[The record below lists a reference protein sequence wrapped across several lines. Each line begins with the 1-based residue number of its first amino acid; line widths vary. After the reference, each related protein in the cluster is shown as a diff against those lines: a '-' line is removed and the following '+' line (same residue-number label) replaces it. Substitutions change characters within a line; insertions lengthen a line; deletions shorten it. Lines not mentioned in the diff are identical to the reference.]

1 MGLRENFNRN
11 PLYFM
16 VKTMVSGEDFPF
28 LAIDPRN
35 AFGFWDAGTDDGHC
49 LVPTASFFNHSCEP
63 NCLWVMLCL
72 KCFEVF

>member
-1 MGLRENFNRN
+1 
-11 PLYFM
+11 
-16 VKTMVSGEDFPF
+16 MVSGEDFPF